1 MKINDI
7 RKTDIGIM
15 KYVVGQTFE
24 SYGNVYLVVKSSV
37 NKTYSIVNL
46 ADNNI
51 LSEANSLEELYE
63 KYSYGGD
70 TQINAEITI
79 KDGDD

>member
-24 SYGNVYLVVKSSV
+24 SHGNVY
-37 NKTYSIVNL
+37 
-46 ADNNI
+46 NI
-51 LSEANSLEELYE
+51 LSE
-63 KYSYGGD
+63 KYSYGDD